1 MKNLRKV
8 KKDIQ
13 PGVSKDRH
21 WSSRF
26 CTMRPTR
33 THSGDTRL
41 FLAGIA
47 LLVCIIIQYDC
58 TIPSLHADI
67 TAQNRKG
74 ADNSCE
80 ELRDKIQNY
89 LQSDV
94 KENVTKAAE
103 LSLQIPFDGSRCG
116 GVHYSVVAS
125 LISHGIFPE
134 RYSDYIIKTL
144 YSIMH
149 SSMDY
154 RTTTCLH
161 YIAGDGHITDEEWN
175 AGLHVVKS
183 AKGISLPV
191 YLKYVFINNE
201 RYKEEVILRR
211 IAEIVTLA
219 GDRKIGDIEAVPVE
233 DVIFSLIKGLENE
246 RTMEFSNTL
255 YILEKYR
262 HMIPDSEE
270 YNQKAAIVFHSAI
283 NRLMDADSNRRVQ
296 TRIVN
301 DIVAFLKTRKKSENP
316 AHILIELAYSI
327 DRKVRH
333 TRDPF
338 YEDLLDK
345 INLLADWF
353 CFSLQSTNFMN
364 RLKRREAYIKKYG
377 IRCP

>member
-1 MKNLRKV
+1 MKLIRANIV
-8 KKDIQ
+8 D
-13 PGVSKDRH
+13 
-21 WSSRF
+21 
-26 CTMRPTR
+26 C
-33 THSGDTRL
+33 RL
-41 FLAGIA
+41 FLTGIS
-47 LLVCIIIQYDC
+47 LLVCITIHYDC
-58 TIPSLHADI
+58 TIRSLHAGMTD
-67 TAQNRKG
+67 QDRKG
-74 ADNSCE
+74 AHNSCE
-80 ELRDKIQNY
+80 ELRDRIQNS
-89 LQSDV
+89 LKSGVREDV
-94 KENVTKAAE
+94 AKAAE

-116 GVHYSVVAS
+116 GVHYSVVAH

-134 RYSDYIIKTL
+134 RYSDFIIKTL
-144 YSIMH
+144 YSIVH

-201 RYKEEVILRR
+201 RHTHEVIMRR

-219 GDRKIGDIEAVPVE
+219 GNRKIGDTRAVPAE
-233 DVIFSLIKGLENE
+233 DVIFSLITGLENE

-255 YILEKYR
+255 HVLEKYR
-262 HMIPDSEE
+262 DMIPDSEE
-270 YNQKAAIVFHSAI
+270 YNQKTALVFHSAI
-283 NRLMDADSNRRVQ
+283 NRLMDADANRKVQ
-296 TRIVN
+296 IRIVN
-301 DIVAFLKTRKKSENP
+301 DVVAFLRNRSKSENP
-316 AHILIELAYSI
+316 AHMLVELAYSI
-327 DRKVRH
+327 DRKIRH

-338 YEDLLDK
+338 YEALLDK

-364 RLKRREAYIKKYG
+364 RLKRREDYIKKYG